1 MGTETPVLAKGKLE
15 IVSKYFRKMKGS
27 KRTAPLYAPPGLD
40 ILLSWLGAFLGI
52 GTVAVLSLVYKMPLI
67 VPSLGA
73 SAVLVYGIPD
83 APLAQPRNV
92 ILGHT
97 ISASIGVI
105 CYTFF
110 GLVWWSAALATAM
123 AIGAML
129 VTKTT
134 HPPAGATA
142 LIAVLTKASPIY
154 ILTPVGAGAAI
165 LVLVGLLTNNLSPNR
180 SYPKYWF

>member
-1 MGTETPVLAKGKLE
+1 MVTQTRVTVKTKPNSL
-15 IVSKYFRKMKGS
+15 SQYFRKMKGC
-27 KRTAPLYAPPGLD
+27 KRTEPLYAPPGLD
-40 ILLSWLGAFLGI
+40 ILLAWLGAFLGI
-52 GTVAVLSLVYKMPLI
+52 GTVSLLSLVYKMPFI

-105 CYTFF
+105 CYTIF
-110 GLVWWSAALATAM
+110 GLAWWSAALATAM
-123 AIGAML
+123 AVGVML
-129 VTKTT
+129 ATKTV

-142 LIAVLTKASPIY
+142 LIAVLTKATPIY
-154 ILTPVGAGAAI
+154 ILTPVGAGALV